1 MSMPAMKTEAAVT
14 ALPATAAPVVTMTP
28 KRAPRSE
35 KYAKMAKEAA
45 VRVMPPLIVV
55 ALLLL
60 IWELICRRA
69 GSTLPPP
76 SRVFKDTRELILD
89 PFFDHGGIDKGLFW
103 HLSASLQRVAYGYS
117 LAAIAGIALGT
128 LVGQSVWAMRGLDP
142 LFQVLRTIPPLAW
155 LPLSLAAFRDG
166 QPSAIFVIFIT
177 SIWPIIINTAV
188 GIRNIPQDYRNVAA
202 VVQLNPLEFFSKIM
216 IPAAA
221 PYIFTG
227 LRIGIGLSWLAIVA
241 AEMLIGGV
249 GIGFFIWDAWNS
261 SHISEI
267 ILALFYVGI
276 IGFVLDRL
284 IAALGKF
291 VTRGTAA
298 ELKGNVMQA
307 YLKLDHI
314 DKILYP
320 RQRHDRSAEGHQP
333 DDREGRIRLDHRP
346 FRLRQVHAA
355 QHRRRP
361 HRHDQWRRAAG
372 KPRGQFA
379 GAGSRGGV
387 PEPQPAAV
395 AHGLRKRQ
403 ARRRQGVFLH
413 QDPGRARRLGDAQS
427 QSRADGARQGQAS
440 QPKSPAA

>member
-1 MSMPAMKTEAAVT
+1 VIPAAAPVARRVSSNHGEDFEMSMPAMKSEAAV
-14 ALPATAAPVVTMTP
+14 AAPAASAPAEIVTMKP
-28 KRAPRSE
+28 KRAPVAE
-35 KYAKMAKEAA
+35 KYVKMAKDAA
-45 VRVMPPLIVV
+45 VRVIPPLVV
-55 ALLLL
+55 LALLLL
-60 IWELICRRA
+60 FWELACRRA
-69 GSTLPPP
+69 GSSLPPP
-76 SRVFKDTRELILD
+76 SRVFKETKELIFD
-89 PFFDHGGIDKGLFW
+89 PFFDRGGIDKGLFW
-103 HLSASLQRVAYGYS
+103 HLSASLQRVALGYS
-117 LAAIAGIALGT
+117 LAAIAGVGLGT

-202 VVQLNPLEFFSKIM
+202 VVQLNPLEFFAKIM

-276 IGFVLDRL
+276 IGFLLDRM
-284 IAALGKF
+284 IAIVGKF

-298 ELKGNVMQA
+298 N
-307 YLKLDHI
+307 
-314 DKILYP
+314 
-320 RQRHDRSAEGHQP
+320 
-333 DDREGRIRLDHRP
+333 
-346 FRLRQVHAA
+346 
-355 QHRRRP
+355 
-361 HRHDQWRRAAG
+361 
-372 KPRGQFA
+372 
-379 GAGSRGGV
+379 
-387 PEPQPAAV
+387 
-395 AHGLRKRQ
+395 
-403 ARRRQGVFLH
+403 
-413 QDPGRARRLGDAQS
+413 
-427 QSRADGARQGQAS
+427 
-440 QPKSPAA
+440 